1 MPIDQAVIA
10 AHEAFI
16 AGRNGGCRAFFRFQD
31 LTGVNLMK
39 RKLDGIEFIGCDLKD
54 SSFALASMVT
64 ASFYCSSLKGADLRG
79 SDLSR
84 ADLRGAIL
92 RGADLYRAN
101 LDGADFR
108 KAVLYKDERDKEFKQ
123 NDWVQDLEDGRDGA
137 VDFRDCSLRGARLSS
152 AKLKGADFSGAMM
165 EGADLHQADLR
176 DANFKGAVLTGADM
190 KGARLDGANLDNVV
204 RDPAQAALARA
215 SDLMKLLEQSDL
227 YTQSRGEQGRR
238 AVFEGEDLRVED
250 APVRARD

>member
-84 ADLRGAIL
+84 ADLR
-92 RGADLYRAN
+92 REN
-101 LDGADFR
+101 
-108 KAVLYKDERDKEFKQ
+108 E
-123 NDWVQDLEDGRDGA
+123 
-137 VDFRDCSLRGARLSS
+137 
-152 AKLKGADFSGAMM
+152 
-165 EGADLHQADLR
+165 
-176 DANFKGAVLTGADM
+176 
-190 KGARLDGANLDNVV
+190 
-204 RDPAQAALARA
+204 P
-215 SDLMKLLEQSDL
+215 
-227 YTQSRGEQGRR
+227 
-238 AVFEGEDLRVED
+238 
-250 APVRARD
+250 

>member
-108 KAVLYKDERDKEFKQ
+108 KAVLYKDERDKEFNGKIVL
-123 NDWVQDLEDGRDGA
+123 W
-137 VDFRDCSLRGARLSS
+137 LRFLQR
-152 AKLKGADFSGAMM
+152 
-165 EGADLHQADLR
+165 
-176 DANFKGAVLTGADM
+176 
-190 KGARLDGANLDNVV
+190 
-204 RDPAQAALARA
+204 
-215 SDLMKLLEQSDL
+215 
-227 YTQSRGEQGRR
+227 
-238 AVFEGEDLRVED
+238 
-250 APVRARD
+250 